1 MLEIRFLGHS
11 GLWISDGSTR
21 IVVDPYLSGNPKAVS
36 SADQIEAD
44 LIVLT
49 HAHGDHYGD
58 TVAIAKRTGA
68 PIIANFEIANYAEK
82 QGAKGIGMNLGGTYK
97 FAGGSLKWFPAW
109 HSSSFPD
116 GSYGGLAQ
124 GFVMEFGGLRIYNSC
139 DTALFSDMSLIAP
152 LKVDLAVLP
161 IGDHFTMGPD
171 DALRALE
178 LIRPK
183 QVLPVHYNTFPPI
196 VQDGQAFMARASI
209 LGIGG
214 KALEPGEAITLS

>member
-1 MLEIRFLGHS
+1 MLEVRFLGHS
-11 GLWISDGSTR
+11 ALFISDGTTR
-21 IVVDPYLSGNPKAVS
+21 IVVDPFLTGNPKAAAA
-36 SADQIEAD
+36 ADQLEAD

-58 TVAIAKRTGA
+58 SVAISKRTGA
-68 PIIANFEIANYAEK
+68 PIVANFEITNYAEK
-82 QGAKGIGMNLGGTYK
+82 QGAKGVGMNLGGTYK
-97 FAGGSLKWFPAW
+97 FKGGSLKWFPAW

-116 GSYGGLAQ
+116 GTYGGLAQ
-124 GFVMEFGGLRIYNSC
+124 GFVLELGGKRVYNSC
-139 DTALFSDMSLIAP
+139 DTALFSDMGLIAP
-152 LKVDLAVLP
+152 LKVDLAILP
-161 IGDHFTMGPD
+161 IGDHFTMGPE

-196 VQDGQAFMARASI
+196 AQDGQTFIERARI

-214 KALEPGEAITLS
+214 KALVPGEAITLM